1 MSDNPAAAGLSL
13 IVGLMAVGAVILAI
27 SGFDPM
33 IAVDIGL
40 PIFLIGVFVA
50 IGIGFFNAAKG

>member
-40 PIFLIGVFVA
+40 PIFLIGFFVA